1 MIFNDILRAK
11 LALDLGSEPFDGTL
25 APLKTFEI
33 KAKGLGILCG
43 TKYIPTI
50 VDIVEREFFLKTL
63 LPLSP
68 VEIKL
73 SLQEGDVIIP
83 GMPVA
88 KLTGN
93 SEVLLKAER
102 TILNILSEL
111 SGIATYTKSQVRRV
125 KKYNVDLLDTRKD
138 DPLMRSMHKHALT
151 IGGGKP
157 HRFGFPDGVLIK
169 DNDIAVYGGIKQ
181 AIDRRI
187 RELKH
192 QTKMEIEVRTLGELD
207 QVIAD
212 GRVDIILLDNMDIE
226 TLCESVK
233 RIKTA
238 SKPYVIEASGIQEYM
253 LEEVAKTG
261 VSCISSSMFVRKGIA
276 EHIDFSMKIV
286 NQ

>member
-1 MIFNDILRAK
+1 MKKNFRKNLDLSHK
-11 LALDLGSEPFDGTL
+11 EKEHDLGSEPFDGTL

-33 KAKGLGILCG
+33 KSKGLGILCG

-83 GMPVA
+83 GVPVA

-157 HRFGFPDGVLIK
+157 HRFGFPDGGIIK

-187 RELKH
+187 RGLKH
-192 QTKMEIEVRTLGELD
+192 LTKIEIEVRTLGELEE
-207 QVIAD
+207 VIAD
-212 GRVDIILLDNMDIE
+212 GRVDVILLDNMNIE
-226 TLCESVK
+226 TLLKSVEK
-233 RIKTA
+233 IKA
-238 SKPYVIEASGIQEYM
+238 SSKPYIIEASGIQ
-253 LEEVAKTG
+253 
-261 VSCISSSMFVRKGIA
+261 
-276 EHIDFSMKIV
+276 
-286 NQ
+286 